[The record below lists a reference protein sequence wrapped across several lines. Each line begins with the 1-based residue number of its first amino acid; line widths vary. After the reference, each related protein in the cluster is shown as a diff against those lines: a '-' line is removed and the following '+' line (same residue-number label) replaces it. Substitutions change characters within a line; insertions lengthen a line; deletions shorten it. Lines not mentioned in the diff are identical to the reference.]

1 MAGKNTGTNT
11 PDTPRVPL
19 FLRAALFF
27 LLVCLN
33 ALVAKFVVFSLPLA
47 PGISLLYVV
56 VALMI
61 VTTLWFGMYG
71 AVAAYVGCFIGAGV
85 LSGLSP
91 EVSLYWSIA
100 DFLQVLIPLLAFRML
115 GGDISIRTRRD
126 VAILVVFGIVL
137 NNVVGA
143 IWGTLSL
150 YFAGLVP
157 AQKFPV
163 VFFGWLIMNI
173 IISVIVVPLVLRFG
187 TPLIRDHELFVKKY
201 WE

>member
-1 MAGKNTGTNT
+1 MAGKNSGTNT
-11 PDTPRVPL
+11 KDSARVPL
-19 FLRAALFF
+19 FLRVALFF

-71 AVAAYVGCFIGAGV
+71 AVAAYFGCFIGAGV

-91 EVSLYWSIA
+91 EVSLYWSVA

-115 GGDISIRTRRD
+115 GADVSISTRRD
-126 VAILVVFGIVL
+126 FAILAIFGIAL
-137 NNVVGA
+137 NNIAGA
-143 IWGTLSL
+143 VWGTLALIQS
-150 YFAGLVP
+150 GLV
-157 AQKFPV
+157 QVQNIPV
-163 VFFGWLIMNI
+163 VFSGWLFGNFVVSI
-173 IISVIVVPLVLRFG
+173 ILVPIVLRFG
-187 TPLIRDHELFVKKY
+187 TPLVRDHELFVKKY
-201 WE
+201 WD

>member
-1 MAGKNTGTNT
+1 MAGKISGTNT
-11 PDTPRVPL
+11 PDTPSVPL
-19 FLRAALFF
+19 FLRVALFF

-71 AVAAYVGCFIGAGV
+71 AVAAYFGCFIGAGL

-91 EVSLYWSIA
+91 DVSLYWSVA

-126 VAILVVFGIVL
+126 IAILVAFGIVL

-150 YFAGLVP
+150 YLAGLIP
-157 AQKFPV
+157 TQNFPV
-163 VFFGWLIMNI
+163 VFSGWLIMNI
-173 IISVIVVPLVLRFG
+173 LISIIVVPLVLRFG